1 LRLDAKRGL
10 ACHLRTWLGVFGYVL
25 LFFLR
30 VFVRWLAHAKQGDSY
45 FDSERCVWS
54 QEAGYDGTASDRSF
68 NAFILGPIFEIY
80 DAYKSDGH
88 RVQDIL
94 DTFGITLDDAEQ
106 QLSDE
111 RLLQAA
117 MHRLFPA
124 CDTILEMICT
134 HLPSPVSAQ
143 QYRSEWLYQGPLDD
157 EAGAGIHT
165 CDENGPLVL
174 YITRSMPTADDKSVY
189 FLGRVLSGTVTA
201 DQDVRTLQ
209 GHWRSPRGGSITR
222 TSIIAGLAALTL
234 DSVPVG
240 NIVAVQGKLL
250 TSSSSQQSESEP
262 FTITA
267 SDVATRC
274 RDMTF
279 MDMAAL
285 YVTAG
290 MKDEADTPFLVLGI
304 RSLSRSNPYINAFV
318 NDQGQ
323 YVIHGFDE
331 LQVQTAVKE
340 LRALLGGRRIRI
352 SEPLFRYRE
361 GIKSPS
367 EETCMAR
374 SPNKKIRL
382 YVRASPLS
390 EQLTKE
396 ISSGEIPTVRDSDRR
411 TKYLA
416 NSHSPGWPPEV
427 AEKIWSFAPLGSGPN
442 ILVDS
447 TVAVQ
452 YVSEVRDS
460 LTSGFQWAVHE
471 GPLCEEPLRGVRIDV
486 VDIVMMT
493 DARGRGGGQL
503 IPTMRRAVYGSVL
516 RARPFLL
523 EAVYCVEVY
532 VHSEFVNVVRG
543 ILGDR
548 RGGVFND
555 GLDPS
560 GLHVMQAHIRSGQV
574 VGLQG
579 AILSAAGESS
589 YVCIWCDRWEEFEGD
604 REALVR
610 SIRERKGL
618 PPTVTSWETVS
629 SRVPS
634 QISSNIL

>member
-1 LRLDAKRGL
+1 
-10 ACHLRTWLGVFGYVL
+10 
-25 LFFLR
+25 
-30 VFVRWLAHAKQGDSY
+30 LAHATQGDNY
-45 FDSERCVWS
+45 FDSERRVWNR
-54 QEAGYDGTASDRSF
+54 EAGYDGTASERSF
-68 NAFILGPIFEIY
+68 NAFILSPIFEIY
-80 DAYKSDGH
+80 DAYNSDSR

-94 DTFGITLDDAEQ
+94 DTFGITLDGAEQ
-106 QLSDE
+106 QLSGE
-111 RLLQAA
+111 RLVQAA
-117 MHRLFPA
+117 MHKLFPA

-143 QYRSEWLYQGPLDD
+143 QYRAEWLYQGSLDD

-174 YITRSMPTADDKSVY
+174 YITRCMPTADDKSVY

-209 GHWRSPRGGSITR
+209 GHWRSPLGGSITR
-222 TSIIAGLAALTL
+222 TSIIAGLTALTV
-234 DSVPVG
+234 DSVPAG

-250 TSSSSQQSESEP
+250 MPSSGHQNESEP
-262 FTITA
+262 FTITT

-285 YVTAG
+285 YVTVAVNN
-290 MKDEADTPFLVLGI
+290 EADTPFLILGLG
-304 RSLSRSNPYINAFV
+304 SLSRSNPYINAFV

-323 YVIHGFDE
+323 YVIQGFND
-331 LQVQTAVKE
+331 LQVRTAVEE
-340 LRALLGGRRIRI
+340 LRALLGGLRIRI

-367 EETCMAR
+367 EETCMTK
-374 SPNKKIRL
+374 SPNKKICL
-382 YVRASPLS
+382 YVRATPLP
-390 EQLTKE
+390 EKLTKE
-396 ISSGEIPTVRDSDRR
+396 ISSGEIPTIRDPGRR
-411 TKYLA
+411 STYLT
-416 NSHSPGWPPEV
+416 NHHSWPPKA
-427 AEKIWSFAPLGSGPN
+427 AEKIWSFGPLGSGPN

-503 IPTMRRAVYGSVL
+503 IPSMRRAVYGSVL

-548 RGGVFND
+548 RGVVFND

-618 PPTVTSWETVS
+618 SPAVTSWETVS